1 MSWATCCGA
10 PTVGGRPRGMRGC
23 AARGGRHRRPRSRR
37 RSYEEDD
44 DDEDEEDEEAAA
56 EVVDSKGDDDDDDGA
71 DASHGPST
79 KSGGLV
85 IEQGGGV
92 QIQHQPA
99 LRRAKRSDFQ
109 LELTIA
115 DKDDSPG
122 FVCNKQLLVTEVE
135 EDMEAERCGVC
146 KGMRLVGFGG
156 RRFTSREFVWGNAR
170 KIRWKHV
177 KDMSRKIQ
185 LPHTYMFDSRMADV
199 LEVPRHG
206 LHVRGYGYVVID
218 QAEPVDVLNA
228 LRRHLTQLGVRPCDK
243 RRVAKCFGAHRHRD
257 IVSRRHRIHPTYPGC
272 LAANSCRGA
281 CIACIACTTARSL
294 IACAACLL
302 CSPMRSQ

>member
-1 MSWATCCGA
+1 
-10 PTVGGRPRGMRGC
+10 
-23 AARGGRHRRPRSRR
+23 
-37 RSYEEDD
+37 
-44 DDEDEEDEEAAA
+44 
-56 EVVDSKGDDDDDDGA
+56 
-71 DASHGPST
+71 
-79 KSGGLV
+79 
-85 IEQGGGV
+85 V

-257 IVSRRHRIHPTYPGC
+257 IRLTASSHSSHISRLSRCKQLQGGVHCVHCVHCVHNCAEPDCPRCMSAVQSNALSTTKRTLPAVPSRPKVSRPAVLRCIWSSADATICIPR
-272 LAANSCRGA
+272 SSECRGV
-281 CIACIACTTARSL
+281 CSL
-294 IACAACLL
+294 
-302 CSPMRSQ
+302 